1 MLSIIRANLFSR
13 YTKLYR
19 EIAKEHGTTVR
30 HVYRLAHGKRSKS
43 KQDYAIIKRL
53 KEEGVIH
60 THVIW

>member
-1 MLSIIRANLFSR
+1 M
-13 YTKLYR
+13 
-19 EIAKEHGTTVR
+19 
-30 HVYRLAHGKRSKS
+30 AHGKRSKS